1 MVGFIAFNLC
11 LESELPDVR
20 AVKEGNAYLFAF
32 LLNLVQAD
40 KQSLCFTYSVI
51 PDWVLHA
58 VF

>member
-1 MVGFIAFNLC
+1 MAFNLC

-20 AVKEGNAYLFAF
+20 AVKEGNAYLFAY

-40 KQSLCFTYSVI
+40 KQSLCFIYSVI